1 MSTANLTNLLPA
13 ERKKAIR
20 RIYTLR
26 LLTVFILM
34 VAFIVICNGV
44 LLLPSLIF
52 QHQQNALQAVE
63 LERLSAVLAASGG
76 SGASSRATVLAQDTA
91 YLSRLATTTSAT
103 HVITALT
110 TLPHQG
116 ISLTGISYTAPIK
129 GSEGKVLLSGIAT
142 TRTALHSYIE
152 SLSAQ
157 SFIKNAE
164 LPISSY
170 AKEKDIQFTVTV
182 TGTFTP

>member
-1 MSTANLTNLLPA
+1 MSTLNLTNLLPA
-13 ERKKAIR
+13 ERKKALR

-26 LLTVFILM
+26 LLTVSILM
-34 VAFIVICNGV
+34 IAFIIICNGA
-44 LLLPSLIF
+44 LLVPSLIF
-52 QHQQNALQAVE
+52 QHQQNALQSIE
-63 LERLSAVLAASGG
+63 LERLNTVLASSGG
-76 SGASSRATVLAQDTA
+76 SGASSRSVMLAQDST

-103 HVITALT
+103 QVITALT

-116 ISLTGISYTAPIK
+116 ISLTGISYTAPAK
-129 GSEGKVLLSGIAT
+129 GGEGKVLLSGVAT
-142 TRTALHSYIE
+142 TRTALHGYIE
-152 SLSAQ
+152 LLSAQ
-157 SFIKNAE
+157 TFIKNAE